1 MRKERELTLDCGE
14 ECVACAREGDEE
26 RVALCIDL
34 VTTVR
39 LEGCPQQP
47 LVVPQHLAVAF
58 TQFLDEPGRP
68 FDVAEEESDCAAR
81 LFRHKAKA

>member
-1 MRKERELTLDCGE
+1 MRSEKAMKKESP
-14 ECVACAREGDEE
+14 CV
-26 RVALCIDL
+26 IDL

-58 TQFLDEPGRP
+58 TQFLDEPRRP
-68 FDVAEEESDCAAR
+68 FDVAEEDMTVAR